1 MSRLN
6 FSALLALAGRQL
18 RRDARASEV
27 RVLFFSV
34 LVAVAAS
41 TAIGYFG
48 ARLNGAMQLRATEFL
63 GADLVLQGTSPARP
77 GQIDDG
83 EALGLAHA
91 RVVEF
96 TSVVG
101 GDQGI
106 QLSSVKAADARYP
119 LRGEI
124 RSAPAPYGAESP
136 GGGPGPGEAW
146 VEPRLLVAL
155 GMQIGDSIDVG
166 QKTLRLSRVL
176 TYEPDRANNFYSL
189 TPRVLMNLADL
200 ASTGVIQPG
209 SRVSYRDLW
218 RGEPQALAAY
228 CKGVEQHLAAN
239 QRLLDTRDG
248 NRQIGGALGKAER
261 YLNMA
266 SLVAVLLAGVAVAL
280 SASRYAARR
289 LDASALL
296 RCLGL
301 SRRQALGLYCLQLAM
316 LGVVAALFGAGLGWL
331 AQLGLFQLLE
341 GLLPSTVPPG
351 GIAPALAGIAT
362 GLVAL
367 AGFALPPLA
376 ALGRVPPLRVLRRDL
391 LPVPP
396 SSWLVYGAAL
406 LALGLIMWR
415 LSLDL
420 LLTFALLGGGL
431 IAAAVLGGLLLLVL
445 RSLRRALAGAPLT
458 WRLGLGQ
465 LLRYPLAAAGQAL
478 AFGLI
483 LLAMGLV
490 ALLRG
495 ELLDTWQAQLPADAP
510 NHFALNIL
518 PDQRE
523 PFAQQLQAIGARSAP
538 LYPVT
543 PGRLVAINGQPV
555 NQVVSKDSTGE
566 RAVQRDLSLTW
577 AAELPSG
584 NALSEGRWWQEAPSP
599 QDTPGVATPD
609 VPAPDVATP
618 DVATPDVATPDVSVE
633 AELAASLGLKLGD
646 ELTFDI
652 GDQQH
657 SAKVSSLRTVHWDSF
672 QPNFYMIFQPGTLQ
686 GLPTTYLTSF
696 YLPAGHDKDIVAL
709 SRAFPAATILQVDAL
724 LSQLRSILAQVTLAV
739 EYVLLFVLAAG
750 LAVLFAGLQATLDE
764 RIRQGALLRALGAS
778 RALLVRTR
786 RIEFGLLGA
795 ASGVLAALGCE
806 LVTWVLYRYAFAL
819 TWSPHPWLL
828 VLPVAGAVLVGGA
841 GMLGTRRALNASPL
855 AVLREG

>member
-1 MSRLN
+1 MTRLP
-6 FSALLALAGRQL
+6 FIRLCSLAMRQL
-18 RRDARASEV
+18 LRDLRASEV
-27 RVLFFSV
+27 RVLFFAL

-48 ARLNGAMQLRATEFL
+48 ARLNGAMQLRASEFL
-63 GADLVLQGTSPARP
+63 GADLVLQGSSPAREQQVSA
-77 GQIDDG
+77 GT
-83 EALGLAHA
+83 ALGLRHA
-91 RVVEF
+91 QVVEF
-96 TSVVG
+96 SSVVAS
-101 GDQGI
+101 DSGI
-106 QLSSVKAADARYP
+106 QLSSIKATDGAYP
-119 LRGEI
+119 LRGQV
-124 RSAPAPYGAESP
+124 RSAAAPYAQETP
-136 GGGPGPGEAW
+136 GGGPAPGEAW
-146 VEPRLLVAL
+146 VEPRLLAAL
-155 GMQIGDSIDVG
+155 GLQVGDSIDVG
-166 QKTLRLSRVL
+166 SKSLRMSRVL
-176 TYEPDRANNFYSL
+176 TYEPDRADNFYSL
-189 TPRVLMNLADL
+189 TPRVLINLADL
-200 ASTGVIQPG
+200 EATGVIQPG
-209 SRVSYRDLW
+209 SRVTYRDLW
-218 RGEPQALAAY
+218 RGDIAALTQYRQA
-228 CKGVEQHLAAN
+228 VEAELAAN
-239 QRLLDTRDG
+239 QRLRDTRDG

-301 SRRQALGLYCLQLAM
+301 SRHQALGLFSLQLAM
-316 LGVVAALFGAGLGWL
+316 LGGMAALAGALLGWL
-331 AQLGLFQLLE
+331 AQMGLFQLLH
-341 GLLPSTVPPG
+341 GLIPSVVPPG
-351 GIAPALAGIAT
+351 GIAPALAGIGT

-431 IAAAVLGGLLLLVL
+431 IAALVLGGLLLLVL
-445 RSLRRALAGAPLT
+445 RSLRRLLAGAPLA

-465 LLRYPLAAAGQAL
+465 LLRHPLAAAGQAL

-483 LLAMGLV
+483 LLAMALV

-495 ELLDTWQAQLPADAP
+495 ELLDNWQDQLPEDAP

-518 PDQRE
+518 PDDRE
-523 PFAQQLQAIGARSAP
+523 PFAQRLEQLHANAAP
-538 LYPVT
+538 LYPVI
-543 PGRLVAINGQPV
+543 PGRLTKINGEAVRQL
-555 NQVVSKDSTGE
+555 VSKESTGE

-577 AAELPSG
+577 AAELPQG
-584 NALSEGRWWQEAPSP
+584 NDLVAGNWWQ
-599 QDTPGVATPD
+599 ATPTED
-609 VPAPDVATP
+609 QLPG
-618 DVATPDVATPDVSVE
+618 VSVE
-633 AELAASLGLKLGD
+633 NELAESLKLALGD
-646 ELTFDI
+646 TLTFDI
-652 GDQQH
+652 GGQ
-657 SAKVSSLRTVHWDSF
+657 AREARVSSLRTVHWDSF

-696 YLPAGHDKDIVAL
+696 YLAPGHDTEIVAL

-724 LSQLRSILAQVTLAV
+724 LAQLRSILAQVTLAV

-764 RIRQGALLRALGAS
+764 RIRQGALLRALGAG
-778 RALLVRTR
+778 RALLVKAR

-795 ASGVLAALGCE
+795 ASGLLAALGCE
-806 LVTWVLYRYAFAL
+806 LITLVLYRYAFAL
-819 TWSPHPWLL
+819 QWSPHPWLL
-828 VLPVAGAVLVGGA
+828 VLPLVGALLVGGA
-841 GMLGTRRALNASPL
+841 GVYGTRRALNASPL
-855 AVLREG
+855 SVLREG